1 MEVLKV
7 NGWLKDDRFFEVEL
21 THNTY
26 LGDEDIR
33 GIASIFNCT
42 EYAKDFLGCAF
53 TTKFILKTKSGVWIH
68 PCAYW
73 NDQEIS
79 VDDDFFKIEELCY
92 LEL

>member
-26 LGDEDIR
+26 LDDEDIR

-53 TTKFILKTKSGVWIH
+53 PQNLF
-68 PCAYW
+68 
-73 NDQEIS
+73 
-79 VDDDFFKIEELCY
+79 
-92 LEL
+92 